1 MWEVQAFETGRRKPR
16 SKKNA
21 SVLWSES
28 GVVMQKSLVR
38 WDDFRVFL
46 AVARLRRLR
55 EAGRRLDLDPATVG
69 RRITALEEALET
81 RLFDKGPRG
90 YVLTETGRGLVPFAQ
105 SMESQASEAVEQSGG
120 PRELLAG
127 VVRLGAPDGVSHY
140 LLIDAC
146 DILSREN
153 PDLRVEC
160 VSLPRSSVLSRREAD
175 LAISV
180 SPPTAGRLT
189 VGKIADFDLRLYVRA
204 DILASR
210 PPVERLSDLA
220 DLRGIGY
227 ISDMVFERELDY
239 HALLGRQT
247 EPALTSNSLITQ
259 RRWCQ
264 AGAGLCVLPDFVA
277 REHPELAAV
286 LPDEIRLTRSFY
298 LIRHQDDARVARI
311 NRVADAI
318 VERMQ
323 LALSNGLP

>member
-1 MWEVQAFETGRRKPR
+1 
-16 SKKNA
+16 
-21 SVLWSES
+21 
-28 GVVMQKSLVR
+28 MQKSSVR

-46 AVARLRRLR
+46 AVARRTRLR
-55 EAGRRLDLDPATVG
+55 EAARGLDLDPATVG
-69 RRITALEEALET
+69 RRIAALEEALDA

-90 YVLTETGRGLVPFAQ
+90 YVLTEAGQGLIAFAQ
-105 SMESQASEAVEQSGG
+105 TMEAQADAAARRAGG
-120 PRELLAG
+120 AQERLSG

-146 DILSREN
+146 DMLSREN

-189 VGKIADFDLRLYVRA
+189 VRKIADFDLRLYVRD
-204 DILASR
+204 DILAAR
-210 PPVERLSDLA
+210 PPVERLSDLS

-239 HALLGRQT
+239 YALLGRQN
-247 EPALTSNSLITQ
+247 EPSLTSNSLITQ
-259 RRWCQ
+259 RRFCQ
-264 AGAGLCVLPDFVA
+264 AGAGLCILPDFVA
-277 REHPELAAV
+277 RDHPELVAV

-298 LIRHQDDARVARI
+298 MIRHQDDARVARI
-311 NRVADAI
+311 NRVSDAI

>member
-1 MWEVQAFETGRRKPR
+1 
-16 SKKNA
+16 
-21 SVLWSES
+21 
-28 GVVMQKSLVR
+28 MQKSSVR

-46 AVARLRRLR
+46 AVARHRRLGA
-55 EAGRRLDLDPATVG
+55 AGRGLGLDPATVG
-69 RRITALEEALET
+69 RRVAALEEGLG
-81 RLFDKGPRG
+81 RQLFDRGRRG
-90 YVLTETGRGLVPFAQ
+90 YILTEAGRGLVAHAQ
-105 SMESQASEAVEQSGG
+105 TMESQISEAVELAGG
-120 PRELLAG
+120 DPEQLSG
-127 VVRLGAPDGVSHY
+127 VVRVGAPDGVSHY

-146 DILSREN
+146 DMLSRDN

-189 VGKIADFDLRLYVRA
+189 VRKIADFDLRLYVR
-204 DILASR
+204 DEILAAR
-210 PPVERLSDLA
+210 PPVDRLEDLA

-239 HALLGRQT
+239 YALLGRNA

-264 AGAGLCVLPDFVA
+264 AGAGLCILPDFMA
-277 REHPELAAV
+277 REHPELTAV
-286 LPDEIRLTRSFY
+286 LPDEIRLRRSFY

-311 NRVADAI
+311 NRVADVI
-318 VERMQ
+318 VRRMR
-323 LALSNGLP
+323 LALGDGPA